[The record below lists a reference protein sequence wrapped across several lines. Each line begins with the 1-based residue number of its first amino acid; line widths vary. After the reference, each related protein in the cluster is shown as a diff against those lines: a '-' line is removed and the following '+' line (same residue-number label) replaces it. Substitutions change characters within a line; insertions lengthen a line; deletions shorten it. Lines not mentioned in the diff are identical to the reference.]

1 MLGAI
6 WAFGEKLIELYCT
19 CLYKLHIEKRNG
31 KFSDILKFEKTIFRI
46 SVYQKKVHRRE
57 SFMIVFI
64 AKKDLE
70 NIIYRSQQRVREE
83 CFRKVFK
90 GKENKYKILQS
101 KRRGKYTLRKVSGI

>member
-1 MLGAI
+1 MYI
-6 WAFGEKLIELYCT
+6 KRKFIE
-19 CLYKLHIEKRNG
+19 G
-31 KFSDILKFEKTIFRI
+31 
-46 SVYQKKVHRRE
+46 E

-64 AKKDLE
+64 AKKELE

-101 KRRGKYTLRKVSGI
+101 KRRGKYTLRKVSEI